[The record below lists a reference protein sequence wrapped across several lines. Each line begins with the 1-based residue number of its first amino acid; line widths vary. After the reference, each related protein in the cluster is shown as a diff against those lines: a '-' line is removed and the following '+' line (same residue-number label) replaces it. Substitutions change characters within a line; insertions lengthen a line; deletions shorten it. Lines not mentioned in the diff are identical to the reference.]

1 VKRDP
6 CNNRAGFTLLECLV
20 ALAVLLAFAAAVRPL
35 LSQARQIM
43 ANAEI
48 RLAAQNLLHSLLVNP
63 LNRPSLAN
71 PSLEGDSAGLHWR
84 VVAEPVALD
93 FQPPTDNPQWITYRI
108 TATVLWGSRHFVTGE
123 TLRLG
128 KPK

>member
-1 VKRDP
+1 
-6 CNNRAGFTLLECLV
+6 
-20 ALAVLLAFAAAVRPL
+20 
-35 LSQARQIM
+35 M
-43 ANAEI
+43 ANAEE
-48 RLAAQNLLHSLLVNP
+48 RLAAQNLLHSLIVNP

-93 FQPPTDNPQWITYRI
+93 FQPPTDNPKWIPYRI
-108 TATVLWGSRHFVTGE
+108 TATVLWGPRRYVTAE

-128 KPK
+128 RPK